1 MKRLATRITITAVLS
16 ALLWNYGGYIDLQ
29 LFAVNAE
36 ARAATGLGQLEREV
50 AAALKARSST
60 LHIDYVG
67 DGKELS
73 ASMKDIIRE
82 AIGEDEYTAY
92 IVDSYFYSIRSWQG
106 DSQVKLTLRYRE
118 TLKETAEVDRQ
129 IREVLAR
136 IVTPDM
142 NAHQKVKAIHDWIV
156 LRLAY
161 DSSLERYTAYEALR
175 TGKAVCQG
183 YSLLAYRMLSMAGI
197 PVRIVEGKVD
207 SGDHAWNLVQLD
219 GQWYHLDTT
228 WNDPVPDA
236 AGKVRYDY
244 YLKTDEEMRRDHS
257 WTKSYPAANAAYADE
272 ARRMAA
278 EGPEAAAFYK
288 VLEQDLGWV
297 WLKPEHTAATTGE
310 LGQRLRKAAEAGVTK
325 LTLRY
330 LRGDTVREDL
340 DAVMNGQP
348 AGLLGYNASYV
359 PYGEAGEVLLSVT
372 LVLR

>member
-1 MKRLATRITITAVLS
+1 MMRKATRMAVTAVLS
-16 ALLWNYGGYIDLQ
+16 VLLWTYGGYIDLQ

-36 ARAATGLGQLEREV
+36 ARSAAGLGQLEQEV

-73 ASMKDIIRE
+73 ASIKDIIRD

-106 DSQVKLTLRYRE
+106 DSRVKLTLRYRE
-118 TLKETAEVDRQ
+118 SLQETAEVDRQ
-129 IREVLAR
+129 IEEVLSR

-161 DSSLERYTAYEALR
+161 DSGLERYTAYEALK

-183 YSLLAYRMLSMAGI
+183 YSLLAYRMLNMAGI
-197 PVRIVEGKVD
+197 PARIVEGKVE

-219 GQWYHLDTT
+219 GAWYHMDAT
-228 WNDPVPDA
+228 WDDPVPDTS
-236 AGKVRYDY
+236 GKVRYDY
-244 YLKTDEEMRRDHS
+244 YLKTDEEMKRDHS
-257 WTKSYPAANAAYADE
+257 WTRSYPAAGISYSQAAMRLAE
-272 ARRMAA
+272 A
-278 EGPEAAAFYK
+278 GAAAADFYA
-288 VLEQDLGWV
+288 VLERDLGWI
-297 WLKPEHTAATTGE
+297 WLKPEHTAATAAALGE
-310 LGQRLRKAAEAGVTK
+310 RVQAAAADGETK

-330 LRGDTVREDL
+330 LPGATVKRDL
-340 DAVMNGQP
+340 EAALDSRP
-348 AGLLGYNASYV
+348 AGVRGYKASYV
-359 PYGEAGEVLLSVT
+359 PFGDEGAVLLTIT
-372 LVLR
+372 LTLG